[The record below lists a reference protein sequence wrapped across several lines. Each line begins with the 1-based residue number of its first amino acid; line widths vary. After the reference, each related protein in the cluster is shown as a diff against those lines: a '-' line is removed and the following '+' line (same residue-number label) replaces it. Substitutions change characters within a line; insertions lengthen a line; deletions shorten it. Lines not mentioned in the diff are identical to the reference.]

1 MLPGRLGITEFNEL
15 PQGLYGSERASAL
28 AQVDARYDRNALI
41 VADLSNDTSY
51 AEQLIETFGPRV
63 IGVHIGRNGDGMT
76 FERRRVGRGII
87 DIYQVGRSH
96 LLEAVHSD
104 LHAGP
109 VCFADGPDA
118 RRAYGQLEAL
128 EPEMRETGI
137 VYKCPPGHH
146 DDLGISCAMLNWAG
160 HHPHLQIWHGNMV
173 AAQRPRRRAQPKIS
187 WAAWT

>member
-1 MLPGRLGITEFNEL
+1 M
-15 PQGLYGSERASAL
+15 
-28 AQVDARYDRNALI
+28 
-41 VADLSNDTSY
+41 
-51 AEQLIETFGPRV
+51 

-96 LLEAVHSD
+96 LLEALHSD
-104 LHAGP
+104 LHAGR

-146 DDLGISCAMLNWAG
+146 DDLGISCAMLNWAAIIRICKSG
-160 HHPHLQIWHGNMV
+160 TATWWRRKDR
-173 AAQRPRRRAQPKIS
+173 AAAHNRKSAGPLGLDKPRRRLAFKFGLD
-187 WAAWT
+187 